1 MSGRDRTLAR
11 NNSLDPLGKDP
22 GSPGPSPRR
31 GPGNPKETLRNATP
45 SSLYVDAT
53 SMSLASG
60 QVTNWWSLAI
70 RRCHSMLLEFGSILQ
85 VAFLPVGRASRSLG
99 SSCNFRFLGLG
110 RDTLGALTSS
120 FTSSREASKLAEIES
135 RD

>member
-60 QVTNWWSLAI
+60 QVTNWWSLAVHQTK
-70 RRCHSMLLEFGSILQ
+70 RPQ
-85 VAFLPVGRASRSLG
+85 AA
-99 SSCNFRFLGLG
+99 
-110 RDTLGALTSS
+110 
-120 FTSSREASKLAEIES
+120 REAPRLATARESPDQPPRQWKELSKRFFIGTGTNSLEIVRIHRS
-135 RD
+135 GVLSPTTWPTRD